1 MTVIRLDPSSSI
13 RSERKAPMLSASNST
28 AAADGWKRVKPR
40 SIQRVA
46 PLTFS
51 PSGSTAT
58 TMRTASAYRSHWKR
72 R

>member
-1 MTVIRLDPSSSI
+1 
-13 RSERKAPMLSASNST
+13 MLSARRSI
-28 AAADGWKRVKPR
+28 AAADGWNRVKPR

-58 TMRTASAYRSHWKR
+58 TMITAIAYRSHCR
-72 R
+72 RR